1 MTGRRAATAS
11 AFRAGHARAARWQD
25 AVEQALDG
33 VGEPP
38 PGANLG
44 FVYVSDRLD
53 GPRRGRCSSGCA
65 KKRASQDWI
74 GSVGVGVLA
83 SGVEYFDEPAV
94 SVMLGALPGGRV
106 PGLLGEARG
115 RRRSGAAPRA
125 ARRPRTSRSFTA
137 TRTRTTCRS

>member
-25 AVEQALDG
+25 AVAQALAG

-44 FVYVSDRLD
+44 FVYVSDRLG
-53 GPRRGRCSSGCA
+53 GPAEEVLERLRDETA
-65 KKRASQDWI
+65 VQDWI

-83 SGVEYFDEPAV
+83 SGVE
-94 SVMLGALPGGRV
+94 
-106 PGLLGEARG
+106 
-115 RRRSGAAPRA
+115 
-125 ARRPRTSRSFTA
+125 
-137 TRTRTTCRS
+137 